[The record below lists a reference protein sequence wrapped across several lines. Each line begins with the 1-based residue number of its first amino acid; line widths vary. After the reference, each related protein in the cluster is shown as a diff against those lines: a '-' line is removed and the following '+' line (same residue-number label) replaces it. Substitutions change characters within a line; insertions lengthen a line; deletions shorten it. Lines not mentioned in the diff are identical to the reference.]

1 MHIDNEKIVN
11 EIIQFPTTTTSVY
24 YIRRAPNQ
32 SIVPL
37 PLSLPPNIQRLDNQ
51 GLFPHPLNNNRL
63 VPNLPNNFLPT
74 STVRGRGEEGTS
86 KVRKQIK
93 LAQKEIIA
101 TTSLLLKKEEY
112 TSLLATHGVD
122 KILPIKCLGKILS
135 TPRKP
140 KKLQNSLGSDKH

>member
-1 MHIDNEKIVN
+1 M
-11 EIIQFPTTTTSVY
+11 FPS
-24 YIRRAPNQ
+24 
-32 SIVPL
+32 
-37 PLSLPPNIQRLDNQ
+37 PPNNTRLSSNIT
-51 GLFPHPLNNNRL
+51 NNMS
-63 VPNLPNNFLPT
+63 PT
-74 STVRGRGEEGTS
+74 STIRGRGEEGTS